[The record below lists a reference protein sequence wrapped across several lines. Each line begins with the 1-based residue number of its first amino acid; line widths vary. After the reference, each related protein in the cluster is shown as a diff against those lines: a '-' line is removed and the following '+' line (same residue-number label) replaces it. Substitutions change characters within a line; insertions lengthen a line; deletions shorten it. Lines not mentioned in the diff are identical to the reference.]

1 MESLLWQ
8 NATGLTLWDVISKK
22 SKETC
27 SFLCGGDLL
36 KRQPVMFSTGPEDP
50 VGRNSSLA
58 RVPGITELLL
68 GNGFIFQTQHHRM
81 HFLSHSGREAE
92 LCCTEYCGR
101 SPYPGLTI
109 VLPFPKAFTFFS
121 HLVFFFFFFSKMVAL
136 PGTGSLGAGRL
147 ARNKVLISRSASSP

>member
-1 MESLLWQ
+1 MESLLWR

-68 GNGFIFQTQHHRM
+68 GNGLSFRLSITGCISLLTRAERQNSAAQNIVDAHLTLASPLSCLFQKP
-81 HFLSHSGREAE
+81 SHS
-92 LCCTEYCGR
+92 
-101 SPYPGLTI
+101 
-109 VLPFPKAFTFFS
+109 FPIS
-121 HLVFFFFFFSKMVAL
+121 FFFFSKMVAL

-147 ARNKVLISRSASSP
+147 ARSRVLISRSASSP

>member
-1 MESLLWQ
+1 MESLLWR
-8 NATGLTLWDVISKK
+8 NATGLTLLHVISKI

-68 GNGFIFQTQHHRM
+68 GNGFIFQTQHHRT
-81 HFLSHSGREAE
+81 HFPSHSGREAE

-109 VLPFPKAFTFFS
+109 VLPFPKAQRCLHIPFPSRFF
-121 HLVFFFFFFSKMVAL
+121 LVRWSLSQALVA
-136 PGTGSLGAGRL
+136 LGAGRL
-147 ARNKVLISRSASSP
+147 ARSRVLISRSASSP